1 MLVRRTNRSNVRMWR
16 KGRDSLPRV
25 RHLAQTIPRKLNCT
39 SATNWIILFGR
50 AMSELREEEQ
60 RIPLWKFTLIVYL
73 PIETALLFTNFLVRH
88 QNGEAYLVNANRTS
102 LDQLFENVLAL
113 EKKVMYL
120 RFDSS
125 WKTGVSELLQSR
137 KGS

>member
-1 MLVRRTNRSNVRMWR
+1 
-16 KGRDSLPRV
+16 
-25 RHLAQTIPRKLNCT
+25 
-39 SATNWIILFGR
+39 
-50 AMSELREEEQ
+50 MSELREEEQ